1 MKRILIFVLFLIS
14 SLSTSVWA
22 LDDVRCGEL
31 LPKGLVFAKD
41 CQSIRGNGKLN
52 LYTLPARTPSGL
64 VNALVTMPAGT
75 NAKWVVD
82 TATGTLMVET
92 ASLGIVIG
100 GGTAPLRPVV
110 INYLG
115 QVANYGI
122 VPNSLS
128 PYDGRPL
135 DILVLGGPMLRGS
148 VTPVKLIGA
157 IQVEAFGST
166 TVKLLAVLPGT
177 YLGDNVNDLDGLDA
191 VAPGVKTIVQTWLE
205 NASAQGVPSTAT
217 ILDLGT
223 AYAVLDASAPNVV
236 VLGN

>member
-31 LPKGLVFAKD
+31 LPKGLVFSKD
-41 CQSIRGNGKLN
+41 CLSVVGTGKLN
-52 LYTLPARTPSGL
+52 LYTLPSKTSTGM

-82 TATGTLMVET
+82 KASGTLKVET

-100 GGTAPLRPVV
+100 GGTAPSQPVI

-135 DILVLGGPMLRGS
+135 EILVLGGPMLRGS

-205 NASAQGVPSTAT
+205 NASGVPLTAT

-223 AYAVLDASAPNVV
+223 AYAVLDASVPI

>member
-41 CQSIRGNGKLN
+41 CQSIRGTGKLN
-52 LYTLPARTPSGL
+52 LYTLPARTPYGL

-82 TATGTLMVET
+82 KASGTLKVET

-100 GGTAPLRPVV
+100 GGTAPSQPVI

-128 PYDGRPL
+128 PYDGLPL
-135 DILVLGGPMLRGS
+135 DILVLGGPRLRGS

-157 IQVEAFGST
+157 IQLTDAWGSVT
-166 TVKLLAVLPGT
+166 HKLLAVLPGT

-205 NASAQGVPSTAT
+205 NASGVPLTAT

-223 AYAVLDASAPNVV
+223 AYAVLDASVTNVV